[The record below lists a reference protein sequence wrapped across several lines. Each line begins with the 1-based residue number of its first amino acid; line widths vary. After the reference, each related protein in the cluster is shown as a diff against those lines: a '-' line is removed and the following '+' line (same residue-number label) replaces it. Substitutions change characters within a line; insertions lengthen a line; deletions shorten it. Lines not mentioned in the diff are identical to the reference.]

1 MREEKE
7 KFIEGILLRQV
18 NLTEEFSTS
27 SIEKKIATDFIKKI
41 NVAKVKERHSGEIRG
56 DKIFD
61 AILEVAITDIIFMV

>member
-7 KFIEGILLRQV
+7 KFIEDILLRQV

-27 SIEKKIATDFIKKI
+27 SIEKKIATDFIEKI

>member
-1 MREEKE
+1 MQRQLNLSEEFGTYGIEKE
-7 KFIEGILLRQV
+7 VVI
-18 NLTEEFSTS
+18 
-27 SIEKKIATDFIKKI
+27 DFIKKI